1 MGLQAP
7 QGLSPAALGTR
18 GAASRGVV
26 PALLGAVARHR
37 APVEARLVERVLIT
51 DDHPMVRD
59 GLRAVI
65 SVAFDAA
72 ELFEAASL
80 DEAIAVIEREGD
92 FDLVMLDIN
101 MPGTTGVSG
110 LVTLRQ
116 RFPAWPVVIVSAA
129 TERNLVSAALAAGAS
144 GFIPKSLRRG
154 AIVDALKAVLAGEIF
169 VPEDFAE
176 EEAAGQGEAR
186 EIWRRIDCLT
196 PQQRVVLG
204 LLVQGRLNKQIA
216 YELTVSMTTVKAH
229 VSAILTKLKVFS
241 RTQAVI
247 LVNKVDF
254 PAGDPRGH

>member
-1 MGLQAP
+1 
-7 QGLSPAALGTR
+7 
-18 GAASRGVV
+18 
-26 PALLGAVARHR
+26 
-37 APVEARLVERVLIT
+37 VERVLIT

-72 ELFEAASL
+72 EIFEAASL

-92 FDLVMLDIN
+92 FDLVMLDVN
-101 MPGTTGVSG
+101 MPGTSGVGG
-110 LVTLRQ
+110 LTTLRQ
-116 RFPAWPVVIVSAA
+116 RFPALPVVIVSAA
-129 TERNLVSAALAAGAS
+129 SDRGLVGAALAAGAS

-169 VPEDFAE
+169 VPGDLVE
-176 EEAAGQGEAR
+176 EETAGQDEAR

-204 LLVQGRLNKQIA
+204 LLVEGRLNKQIA
-216 YELTVSMTTVKAH
+216 FELSVSMTTVKAH
-229 VSAILTKLKVFS
+229 VSAILTKLRVFS

-247 LVNKVDF
+247 LVNKVGF
-254 PAGDPRGH
+254 SGGDQRGH